1 MIIIVDYYM
10 TFTEINCV
18 IWRRGEKKKDTLQ
31 ISTKVGMPLQAWAFF
46 LICRMGIVLL
56 IYSQVSVKI
65 QWGNTHK
72 DLMDQDGGS
81 GDSENWLYSG
91 YIS

>member
-31 ISTKVGMPLQAWAFF
+31 ISTKVGMPL
-46 LICRMGIVLL
+46 
-56 IYSQVSVKI
+56 
-65 QWGNTHK
+65 
-72 DLMDQDGGS
+72 
-81 GDSENWLYSG
+81 
-91 YIS
+91 